1 MDIEGRSYILITSEL
16 ARKCC
21 PLQSLRNRDKLCM
34 YEVYITIRNFYQM
47 I

>member
-16 ARKCC
+16 ARKC
-21 PLQSLRNRDKLCM
+21 PLQSVRNRDKLCT